1 MIFAPAPLDCEPVD
15 SCVALSANKL
25 GLPPHDRLARQN
37 LSSRIC
43 ARDGVSQR
51 ANPQTL
57 WEGRG

>member
-57 WEGRG
+57 